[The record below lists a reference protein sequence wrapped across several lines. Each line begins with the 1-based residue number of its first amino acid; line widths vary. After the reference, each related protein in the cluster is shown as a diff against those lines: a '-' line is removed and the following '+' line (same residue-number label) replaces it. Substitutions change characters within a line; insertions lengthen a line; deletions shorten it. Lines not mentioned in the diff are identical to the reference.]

1 MSEKHTKICTTLNY
15 IEYFCLVASAVNG
28 YIPIFVFASL
38 VDIYKNYENWKR
50 IKDLCNNFG
59 K

>member
-15 IEYFCLVASAVNG
+15 IEYFYLVASAVNG

-38 VDIYKNYENWKR
+38 VDIYKNYENCKR